1 MIKDFLISF
10 RDNFKEKTRNPFLGT
25 YLIVW
30 VILNWELIYTL
41 FNFDEK
47 YKLENKV
54 AFIKTYY
61 AEQSFIGNLFKTVLW
76 AFGLLIL
83 TYLLLALSRLI
94 TNFSEK
100 RITPWIYK
108 ITDSKSIVLKETYEN
123 LRIENLRIETKL
135 EKEREKKKRLLIEIS
150 ELEKTIDKINLSNI
164 EENNDTEETIK
175 NISLDNEVD
184 VLFNKIKTK
193 KLIDEYIE
201 LVENIGKE
209 EEGWIKSEDLTNSFS
224 YFVKLGLLAT
234 GKDNVDYIQ
243 IGVTD
248 IGGKVLRRSRLEV
261 E

>member
-1 MIKDFLISF
+1 MIKDFLVSF

-30 VILNWELIYTL
+30 IILNWELIYTL
-41 FNFDEK
+41 LNFDDK
-47 YKLENKV
+47 YKLENKI

-61 AEQSFIGNLFKTVLW
+61 AEQSFIENLFKTVLW

-83 TYLLLALSRLI
+83 TYLLLALSRLV

-100 RITPWIYK
+100 QITPWVYK

-135 EKEREKKKRLLIEIS
+135 EKERENKKRLLLEIS
-150 ELEKTIDKINLSNI
+150 ELEKTIDKINLSNNQ
-164 EENNDTEETIK
+164 ENNDTEETIK
-175 NISLDNEVD
+175 NLSLDNEVD
-184 VLFNKIKTK
+184 VLFNKIKNK
-193 KLIDEYIE
+193 KLIDEFIE
-201 LVENIGKE
+201 LVESIGKE
-209 EEGWIKSEDLTNSFS
+209 EQGWIKAEDLTDSFS

-234 GKDNVDYIQ
+234 GKDNVNYVEIA
-243 IGVTD
+243 ITNVGE
-248 IGGKVLRRSRLEV
+248 KVLRRSRLEV

>member
-30 VILNWELIYTL
+30 IILNWELIYTL
-41 FNFDEK
+41 FNFDDN
-47 YKLENKV
+47 YKLENKI

-61 AEQSFIGNLFKTVLW
+61 TEQSFVGNLFKTVLW

-100 RITPWIYK
+100 QITPWIYK

-123 LRIENLRIETKL
+123 LRTENTRIEAKL
-135 EKEREKKKRLLIEIS
+135 EKERENKKRLLIEIS
-150 ELEKTIDKINLSNI
+150 ELEKEIDKLNL
-164 EENNDTEETIK
+164 ENNQENSDTEETIK
-175 NISLDNEVD
+175 NLSLDNEVD
-184 VLFNKIKTK
+184 VLFNKIKNK
-193 KLIDEYIE
+193 NLIDEYIE

-209 EEGWIKSEDLTNSFS
+209 EQGWIKAEYLTNSFS
-224 YFVKLGLLAT
+224 YFLKLGLLAT
-234 GKDNVDYIQ
+234 GKDNVNFIE
-243 IGVTD
+243 IAVTEV
-248 IGGKVLRRSRLEV
+248 GEKVLRRLRLEI

>member
-135 EKEREKKKRLLIEIS
+135 EKERENKKRLLIEIS
-150 ELEKTIDKINLSNI
+150 ELEKTSDKINLSNI

>member
-135 EKEREKKKRLLIEIS
+135 EKERENKKRLLIEIS

-209 EEGWIKSEDLTNSFS
+209 EEGWIKSADLTNSFS

>member
-25 YLIVW
+25 YVIVW
-30 VILNWELIYTL
+30 IVLNWELIYTL
-41 FNFDEK
+41 FNFDDN

-54 AFIKTYY
+54 AFIKAYY
-61 AEQSFIGNLFKTVLW
+61 KEQSFIGNLFKTVLW

-83 TYLLLALSRLI
+83 TYLLLAISRLI

-100 RITPWIYK
+100 QITPWIYK

-123 LRIENLRIETKL
+123 LRIENTQIEAKL
-135 EKEREKKKRLLIEIS
+135 EKERENKKRLLLEIT
-150 ELEKTIDKINLSNI
+150 ELERTIDKLNSND
-164 EENNDTEETIK
+164 EENNGTEESIK

-184 VLFNKIKTK
+184 VLFNKIKNK
-193 KLIDEYIE
+193 NLIDEFIE
-201 LVENIGKE
+201 LVESIGKE
-209 EEGWIKSEDLTNSFS
+209 EQGWIKAEDLTDSFG

-234 GKDNVDYIQ
+234 GKDNVNYVEIA
-243 IGVTD
+243 VTNV
-248 IGGKVLRRSRLEV
+248 GEKVLRRARLEI

>member
-61 AEQSFIGNLFKTVLW
+61 AEQSFIGNLFKIVLW

-135 EKEREKKKRLLIEIS
+135 EKERENKKRLLIEIS

>member
-135 EKEREKKKRLLIEIS
+135 EKERENKKRLLIEIS